1 MSSQDGKVEVLDMN
15 APKSLLKQLLDIIS
29 MEKGTSSLA
38 GSLAELAGAFGFSL
52 RHQSGQGGM
61 RTLAD
66 IEAMLLDGPQQK
78 GPQLISDYT
87 APR

>member
-1 MSSQDGKVEVLDMN
+1 MDVLDMS
-15 APKSLLKQLLDIIS
+15 AFPSLTKMILNLLS
-29 MEKGTSSLA
+29 MSSSPSSLA
-38 GSLAELAGAFGFSL
+38 GSLAELAGAFGFSS
-52 RHQSGQGGM
+52 RHQPDLAGM

-66 IEAMLLDGPQQK
+66 VEAMLLDGPQQK